1 MENGTPR
8 SGVPL
13 LLLAV
18 LVAVLAVVLI
28 VILVGILVSVLILV
42 LVVVLVSVL
51 VIHFGFL
58 PNCSWRNAAML
69 VCAKS

>member
-13 LLLAV
+13 LLFAV

-42 LVVVLVSVL
+42 LVGLVSVL

-69 VCAKS
+69 VCSKS